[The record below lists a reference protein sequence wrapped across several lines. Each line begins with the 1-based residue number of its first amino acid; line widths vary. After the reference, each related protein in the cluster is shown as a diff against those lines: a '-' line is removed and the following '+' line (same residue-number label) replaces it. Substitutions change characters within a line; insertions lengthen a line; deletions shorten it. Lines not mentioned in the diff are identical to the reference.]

1 MVDGIDGYFWQVF
14 DLNFLELRWV
24 ENTPKFQ
31 VGEPTPKDAAS
42 NQALTGTNSSNASNV
57 SPTITA
63 KTGTSAK
70 STASHRPGELPG
82 QKPSPAEQNRKPI
95 LTIKNLTKRFDSF
108 VAVDDVDLTIYEGE
122 IFALLGSSGCG
133 KSTLLRMLAGFET
146 PTSGSILLG
155 GEDISQVPP
164 YKRPVNMMFQSYAL
178 FPYMTVGQNIA
189 FGLKQSRLP
198 KDEIQER
205 VDRMLRLVHMEQY
218 VDRKPF
224 QLSGGQR
231 QRVALARSLAKEPRL
246 LLLDEPMGALDKKLR
261 EQMRL
266 ELVDIINSVGVTCL
280 MVTHDQEEAMTMA
293 DRIAIMDRGEFIQ
306 IGGPR
311 EIYENPNCRFCA
323 EFIGSVN
330 IFECSLVTSNAH
342 QALIKARDFNHLIEL
357 GHDIDLAD
365 GMPLIIAMRPEKI
378 YISHQRPEEN
388 TNWCEGVVEN
398 IAYLGDVSI
407 YYVRLNN
414 GRMVTSTLPNVD
426 RFKQGLPT
434 WDDRVYLSWDPD
446 SCIALTI

>member
-1 MVDGIDGYFWQVF
+1 M
-14 DLNFLELRWV
+14 
-24 ENTPKFQ
+24 ENTPVCTADKQ
-31 VGEPTPKDAAS
+31 PVAAS
-42 NQALTGTNSSNASNV
+42 ANNSAVPAKNA
-57 SPTITA
+57 
-63 KTGTSAK
+63 G
-70 STASHRPGELPG
+70 HRPGELPG
-82 QKPSPAEQNRKPI
+82 NKPSPTEQNLRPI
-95 LTIKNLTKRFDSF
+95 LEIKDITKEFEAFTAVNKVNLT
-108 VAVDDVDLTIYEGE
+108 LYEGE

-146 PTSGSILLG
+146 PTSGSILLD
-155 GEDISQVPP
+155 GEELIGVPP

-178 FPYMTVGQNIA
+178 FPYMTVKQNIA
-189 FGLKQSRLP
+189 FGLKQEHLP
-198 KDEIQER
+198 KNQIEER
-205 VDRMLRLVHMEQY
+205 VEKMLHLVHMEDY

-231 QRVALARSLAKEPRL
+231 QRVALARSLAKEPRV

-293 DRIAIMDRGEFIQ
+293 DRIAIMDRGQFVQ

-330 IFECSLVTSNAH
+330 LFDCTLISSNAT
-342 QALIKARDFNHLIEL
+342 QSLLRADDFTHLIEL
-357 GHDIDLAD
+357 QHDIDLAD
-365 GMPLIIAMRPEKI
+365 GMPLTIALRPEKI
-378 YISHQRPEEN
+378 YISHEKPEEE
-388 TNWCEGVVEN
+388 TNWCHGVVEN
-398 IAYLGDVSI
+398 IAYLGDISI
-407 YYVRLNN
+407 YYVKLKD
-414 GRMVTSTLPNVD
+414 GRIVTSTLPNVD

-434 WDDRVYLSWDPD
+434 WDDQVYLSWDAE

>member
-1 MVDGIDGYFWQVF
+1 M
-14 DLNFLELRWV
+14 
-24 ENTPKFQ
+24 ENTPECTADKQ
-31 VGEPTPKDAAS
+31 PVAAS
-42 NQALTGTNSSNASNV
+42 ANNSAVPAKNA
-57 SPTITA
+57 
-63 KTGTSAK
+63 G
-70 STASHRPGELPG
+70 HRPGELPG
-82 QKPSPAEQNRKPI
+82 NKPSPTEQNLRPI
-95 LTIKNLTKRFDSF
+95 LEIKDITKEFEAFTAVNKVNLT
-108 VAVDDVDLTIYEGE
+108 LYEGE

-146 PTSGSILLG
+146 PTSGSILLD
-155 GEDISQVPP
+155 GEELIGVPP

-178 FPYMTVGQNIA
+178 FPYMTVKQNIA
-189 FGLKQSRLP
+189 FGLKQEHLP
-198 KDEIQER
+198 KSQIEER
-205 VDRMLRLVHMEQY
+205 VEKMLHLVHMEDY

-231 QRVALARSLAKEPRL
+231 QRVALARSLAKEPRV

-280 MVTHDQEEAMTMA
+280 MVTHEQEEAMTMA
-293 DRIAIMDRGEFIQ
+293 DRIAIMDRGQFVQ

-330 IFECSLVTSNAH
+330 LFDCTLISSNAT
-342 QALIKARDFNHLIEL
+342 QSLLRADDFTHLIEL
-357 GHDIDLAD
+357 QHDIDLAD
-365 GMPLIIAMRPEKI
+365 GMPLTIALRPEKI
-378 YISHQRPEEN
+378 YISHEKPEEE
-388 TNWCEGVVEN
+388 TNWCHGVVEN
-398 IAYLGDVSI
+398 IAYLGDISI
-407 YYVRLNN
+407 YYVRLKD
-414 GRMVTSTLPNVD
+414 GRIVTSTLPNVD

-434 WDDRVYLSWDPD
+434 WDDQVYLSWDAE

>member
-1 MVDGIDGYFWQVF
+1 M
-14 DLNFLELRWV
+14 
-24 ENTPKFQ
+24 ENTPECTADKQ
-31 VGEPTPKDAAS
+31 PVAAS
-42 NQALTGTNSSNASNV
+42 ANNSAVPAKNA
-57 SPTITA
+57 
-63 KTGTSAK
+63 G
-70 STASHRPGELPG
+70 HRPGELPG
-82 QKPSPAEQNRKPI
+82 NKPSPTEQNLRPI
-95 LTIKNLTKRFDSF
+95 LEIKDITKEFEAFTAVNKVNLT
-108 VAVDDVDLTIYEGE
+108 LYEGE

-146 PTSGSILLG
+146 PTSGSILLD
-155 GEDISQVPP
+155 GEELIGVPP

-178 FPYMTVGQNIA
+178 FPYMTVKQNIA
-189 FGLKQSRLP
+189 FGLKQEHLP
-198 KDEIQER
+198 KSQIEER
-205 VDRMLRLVHMEQY
+205 VKKMLHLVHMEDY

-231 QRVALARSLAKEPRL
+231 QRVALARSLAKEPRV

-293 DRIAIMDRGEFIQ
+293 DRIAIMDRGQFVQ

-330 IFECSLVTSNAH
+330 LFDCTLISSNAT
-342 QALIKARDFNHLIEL
+342 QSLLRADDFTHLIEL
-357 GHDIDLAD
+357 QHDIDLAD
-365 GMPLIIAMRPEKI
+365 GMPLTIALRPEKI
-378 YISHQRPEEN
+378 YISHEKPEEE
-388 TNWCEGVVEN
+388 TNWCHGVVEN
-398 IAYLGDVSI
+398 IAYLGDISI
-407 YYVRLNN
+407 YYVRLKD
-414 GRMVTSTLPNVD
+414 GRIVTSTLPNVD

-434 WDDRVYLSWDPD
+434 WDDQVYLSWDAE

>member
-1 MVDGIDGYFWQVF
+1 M
-14 DLNFLELRWV
+14 
-24 ENTPKFQ
+24 ENTPECTADKQ
-31 VGEPTPKDAAS
+31 PVAAS
-42 NQALTGTNSSNASNV
+42 ANNSAVPAKNA
-57 SPTITA
+57 
-63 KTGTSAK
+63 G
-70 STASHRPGELPG
+70 HRPGELPG
-82 QKPSPAEQNRKPI
+82 NKPSPTEQNLRPI
-95 LTIKNLTKRFDSF
+95 LEIKDITKEFEAFTAVNKVNLT
-108 VAVDDVDLTIYEGE
+108 LYEGE

-146 PTSGSILLG
+146 PTSGSILLD
-155 GEDISQVPP
+155 GEELIGVPP

-178 FPYMTVGQNIA
+178 FPYMTVKQNIA
-189 FGLKQSRLP
+189 FGLKQEHLP
-198 KDEIQER
+198 KSQIEER
-205 VDRMLRLVHMEQY
+205 VEKMLHLVHMEDY

-231 QRVALARSLAKEPRL
+231 QRVALARSLAKEPRV

-293 DRIAIMDRGEFIQ
+293 DRIAIMDRGQFVQ

-330 IFECSLVTSNAH
+330 LFDCTLISSNAT
-342 QALIKARDFNHLIEL
+342 QSLLRADDFTHLIEL
-357 GHDIDLAD
+357 QHDIDLAD
-365 GMPLIIAMRPEKI
+365 GMPLTIALRPEKI
-378 YISHQRPEEN
+378 YISHEKPEEE
-388 TNWCEGVVEN
+388 TNWCHGVVEN
-398 IAYLGDVSI
+398 IAYLGDISI
-407 YYVRLNN
+407 YYVRLKD
-414 GRMVTSTLPNVD
+414 GRIVTSTLPNVD

-434 WDDRVYLSWDPD
+434 WDDQVYLSWDAE

>member
-1 MVDGIDGYFWQVF
+1 M
-14 DLNFLELRWV
+14 
-24 ENTPKFQ
+24 ENTP
-31 VGEPTPKDAAS
+31 EC
-42 NQALTGTNSSNASNV
+42 
-57 SPTITA
+57 TA
-63 KTGTSAK
+63 DKQPVATSANNSAVPAK
-70 STASHRPGELPG
+70 NAGHRPGELPG
-82 QKPSPAEQNRKPI
+82 NKPSPTEQNLRPI
-95 LTIKNLTKRFDSF
+95 LEIKDITKEFEAFTAVNKVNLT
-108 VAVDDVDLTIYEGE
+108 LYEGE

-146 PTSGSILLG
+146 PTSGSILRD
-155 GEDISQVPP
+155 GEELIGVPP

-178 FPYMTVGQNIA
+178 FPYMTVKQNIA
-189 FGLKQSRLP
+189 FGLKQEHLP
-198 KDEIQER
+198 KNQIEER
-205 VDRMLRLVHMEQY
+205 VEKMLHLVHMEDY

-231 QRVALARSLAKEPRL
+231 QRVALARSLAKEPRV

-293 DRIAIMDRGEFIQ
+293 DRIAIMDRGQFVQ

-330 IFECSLVTSNAH
+330 LFDCTLISSNAT
-342 QALIKARDFNHLIEL
+342 QSLLRADDFSHLIEL
-357 GHDIDLAD
+357 QHDIDLAD
-365 GMPLIIAMRPEKI
+365 GMPLTIALRPEKI
-378 YISHQRPEEN
+378 YISHEKPEEE
-388 TNWCEGVVEN
+388 TNWCHGVVEN
-398 IAYLGDVSI
+398 IAYLGDISI
-407 YYVRLNN
+407 YYVRLKD
-414 GRMVTSTLPNVD
+414 GRIVTSTLPNVD

-434 WDDRVYLSWDPD
+434 WDDQVYLSWDAE

>member
-1 MVDGIDGYFWQVF
+1 M
-14 DLNFLELRWV
+14 
-24 ENTPKFQ
+24 ENTPVCTADKQ
-31 VGEPTPKDAAS
+31 PVAAS
-42 NQALTGTNSSNASNV
+42 ANNSAVPAKNA
-57 SPTITA
+57 
-63 KTGTSAK
+63 G
-70 STASHRPGELPG
+70 HRPGELPG
-82 QKPSPAEQNRKPI
+82 NKPSPTEQNLRPI
-95 LTIKNLTKRFDSF
+95 LEIKDITKEFEAFTAVNKVNLT
-108 VAVDDVDLTIYEGE
+108 LYEGE

-146 PTSGSILLG
+146 PTSGSILLD
-155 GEDISQVPP
+155 GEELIGVPP

-178 FPYMTVGQNIA
+178 FPYMTVKQNIA
-189 FGLKQSRLP
+189 FGLKQEHLP
-198 KDEIQER
+198 KSQIEER
-205 VDRMLRLVHMEQY
+205 VEKMLHLVHMEDY

-231 QRVALARSLAKEPRL
+231 QRVALARSLAKEPRV

-293 DRIAIMDRGEFIQ
+293 DRIAIMDRGQFVQ

-330 IFECSLVTSNAH
+330 LFDCTLISSNAT
-342 QALIKARDFNHLIEL
+342 QSLLRADDFTHLIEL
-357 GHDIDLAD
+357 QHDIDLAD
-365 GMPLIIAMRPEKI
+365 GMPLTSALRPEKI
-378 YISHQRPEEN
+378 YISHEKPEEE
-388 TNWCEGVVEN
+388 TNWCHGVVEN
-398 IAYLGDVSI
+398 IAYLGDISI
-407 YYVRLNN
+407 YYVKLKD
-414 GRMVTSTLPNVD
+414 GRIVTSTLPNVD

-434 WDDRVYLSWDPD
+434 WDDQVYLSWDAE

>member
-1 MVDGIDGYFWQVF
+1 MESTTKVGAA
-14 DLNFLELRWV
+14 LN
-24 ENTPKFQ
+24 
-31 VGEPTPKDAAS
+31 AATKEAES
-42 NQALTGTNSSNASNV
+42 A
-57 SPTITA
+57 
-63 KTGTSAK
+63 AK
-70 STASHRPGELPG
+70 SGTLSHRPGDLPG
-82 QKPSPAEQNRKPI
+82 QKPSPAEQKRKPI
-95 LTIKNLTKRFDSF
+95 LTIKKLTKRFESF
-108 VAVDDVDLTIYEGE
+108 IAVDEVDLTIYEGE

-146 PTSGSILLG
+146 PTSGSIMLG
-155 GEDISQVPP
+155 NQELIGVPP

-198 KDEIQER
+198 KAEIAER

-231 QRVALARSLAKEPRL
+231 ALARSLAKEPRL

-330 IFECSLVTSNAH
+330 IFESSLVTSSKD

-357 GHDIDLAD
+357 EHDIDLAD

-378 YISHQRPEEN
+378 YISHERPDSN

-407 YYVRLNN
+407 YYVKLSN
-414 GRMVTSTLPNVD
+414 GRRITSTLPNVD

-434 WDDRVYLSWDPD
+434 WDDHVYLSWDPD

>member
-1 MVDGIDGYFWQVF
+1 M
-14 DLNFLELRWV
+14 
-24 ENTPKFQ
+24 ENTPECTADKQ
-31 VGEPTPKDAAS
+31 PVAAS
-42 NQALTGTNSSNASNV
+42 ANNSAVPAKNA
-57 SPTITA
+57 
-63 KTGTSAK
+63 G
-70 STASHRPGELPG
+70 HRPGELPG
-82 QKPSPAEQNRKPI
+82 NKPSPTEQNLRPI
-95 LTIKNLTKRFDSF
+95 LEIKDITKEFEAFTAVNKVNLT
-108 VAVDDVDLTIYEGE
+108 LYEGE

-146 PTSGSILLG
+146 PTSGSILLD
-155 GEDISQVPP
+155 GEELIGVPP

-178 FPYMTVGQNIA
+178 FPYMTVKQNIA
-189 FGLKQSRLP
+189 FGLKQEHLP
-198 KDEIQER
+198 KSQIEER
-205 VDRMLRLVHMEQY
+205 VEKMLHLVHMEDY

-231 QRVALARSLAKEPRL
+231 QRVALARSLAKEPRV

-293 DRIAIMDRGEFIQ
+293 DRIAIMDRGQFVQ

-330 IFECSLVTSNAH
+330 LFDCTLISSNAT
-342 QALIKARDFNHLIEL
+342 QSLLRADDFSHLIEL
-357 GHDIDLAD
+357 QHDIDLAD
-365 GMPLIIAMRPEKI
+365 GMPLTIALRPEKI
-378 YISHQRPEEN
+378 YISHEKPEEE
-388 TNWCEGVVEN
+388 TNWCHGVVEN
-398 IAYLGDVSI
+398 IAYLGDISI
-407 YYVRLNN
+407 YYVRLKD
-414 GRMVTSTLPNVD
+414 GRIVTSTLPNVD

-434 WDDRVYLSWDPD
+434 WDDQVYLSWDAE

>member
-1 MVDGIDGYFWQVF
+1 M
-14 DLNFLELRWV
+14 
-24 ENTPKFQ
+24 ENTPVCTADKQ
-31 VGEPTPKDAAS
+31 PVAAS
-42 NQALTGTNSSNASNV
+42 ANNSAVPAKNA
-57 SPTITA
+57 
-63 KTGTSAK
+63 G
-70 STASHRPGELPG
+70 HRPGELPG
-82 QKPSPAEQNRKPI
+82 NKPSPTEQNLRPI
-95 LTIKNLTKRFDSF
+95 LEIKDITKEFEAFTAVNKVNLT
-108 VAVDDVDLTIYEGE
+108 LYEGE

-146 PTSGSILLG
+146 PTSGSILLD
-155 GEDISQVPP
+155 GEELIGVPP

-178 FPYMTVGQNIA
+178 FPYMTVKQNIA
-189 FGLKQSRLP
+189 FGLKQEHLP
-198 KDEIQER
+198 KSQIEER
-205 VDRMLRLVHMEQY
+205 VEKMLHLVHMEDY

-231 QRVALARSLAKEPRL
+231 QRVALARSLAKEPRV

-293 DRIAIMDRGEFIQ
+293 DRIAIMDRGQFVQ

-330 IFECSLVTSNAH
+330 LFDCTLISSNAT
-342 QALIKARDFNHLIEL
+342 QSLLRADDFTHLIEL
-357 GHDIDLAD
+357 QHDIDLAD
-365 GMPLIIAMRPEKI
+365 GMPLTIALRPEKI
-378 YISHQRPEEN
+378 YISHEKPEEE
-388 TNWCEGVVEN
+388 TNWCHGIVEN
-398 IAYLGDVSI
+398 IAYLGDISI
-407 YYVRLNN
+407 YYVRLKD
-414 GRMVTSTLPNVD
+414 GRIVTSTLPNVD

-434 WDDRVYLSWDPD
+434 WDDQVYLSWDAE

>member
-1 MVDGIDGYFWQVF
+1 M
-14 DLNFLELRWV
+14 
-24 ENTPKFQ
+24 ENTP
-31 VGEPTPKDAAS
+31 EC
-42 NQALTGTNSSNASNV
+42 
-57 SPTITA
+57 TA
-63 KTGTSAK
+63 DKQPVATSANNSAVPAK
-70 STASHRPGELPG
+70 NAGHRPGELPG
-82 QKPSPAEQNRKPI
+82 NKPSPTEQNLRPI
-95 LTIKNLTKRFDSF
+95 LEIKDITKEFEAFTAVNKVNLT
-108 VAVDDVDLTIYEGE
+108 LYEGE

-146 PTSGSILLG
+146 PTSGSILLD
-155 GEDISQVPP
+155 GEELIGVPP

-178 FPYMTVGQNIA
+178 FPYMTVKQNIA
-189 FGLKQSRLP
+189 FGLKQEHLP
-198 KDEIQER
+198 KNQIEER
-205 VDRMLRLVHMEQY
+205 VEKMLHLVHMEDY

-231 QRVALARSLAKEPRL
+231 QRVALARSLAKEPRV

-293 DRIAIMDRGEFIQ
+293 DRIAIMDRGQFVQ

-330 IFECSLVTSNAH
+330 LFDCTLISSNAT
-342 QALIKARDFNHLIEL
+342 QSLLRADDFSHLIEL
-357 GHDIDLAD
+357 QHDIDLAD
-365 GMPLIIAMRPEKI
+365 GMPLTIALRPEKI
-378 YISHQRPEEN
+378 YISHEKPEEE
-388 TNWCEGVVEN
+388 TNWCHGVVEN
-398 IAYLGDVSI
+398 IAYLGDISI
-407 YYVRLNN
+407 YYVKLKD
-414 GRMVTSTLPNVD
+414 GRIVTSTLPNVD

-434 WDDRVYLSWDPD
+434 WDDQVYLSWDAE

>member
-1 MVDGIDGYFWQVF
+1 MKDNPQLSVANATTKEG
-14 DLNFLELRWV
+14 
-24 ENTPKFQ
+24 TASS
-31 VGEPTPKDAAS
+31 VGSNAANYSSAAS
-42 NQALTGTNSSNASNV
+42 NSNPTSSATV
-57 SPTITA
+57 
-63 KTGTSAK
+63 KTGQ
-70 STASHRPGELPG
+70 HRPGELPG
-82 QKPSPAEQNRKPI
+82 QKPSPQEQNRKPI
-95 LTIKNLTKRFDSF
+95 LTIKKLTKRFDNF
-108 VAVDDVDLTIYEGE
+108 VAVDEVDLTIYEGE

-146 PTSGSILLG
+146 PTSGSIMLG
-155 GEDISQVPP
+155 NQELIGVPP

-189 FGLKQSRLP
+189 FGLKQSKLP
-198 KDEIQER
+198 KAEIQER
-205 VDRMLRLVHMEQY
+205 VDRMLRLVHMEDY
-218 VDRKPF
+218 VNRKPY

-330 IFECSLVTSNAH
+330 IFECSLVTSSAN

-357 GHDIDLAD
+357 SHDVDLAD
-365 GMPLIIAMRPEKI
+365 GMPLIIALRPEKL
-378 YISHQRPEEN
+378 YIAHERPEEN

-398 IAYLGDVSI
+398 IAYLGDISI
-407 YYVRLNN
+407 YYVKLSN
-414 GRMVTSTLPNVD
+414 GRIITSTLPNVD

-434 WDDRVYLSWDPD
+434 WDDHVYLSWDPD